1 MKMEAGGT
9 KCGVLAAALAVLL
22 PVAAAAGDQ
31 TVVER
36 EGDAIVYRGAITQ
49 QGNALVEA
57 LLADEGIEWLRITSV
72 GGEVNLGMDLGDLV
86 RGHGLNVEV
95 VDYCA
100 SSCANYV
107 FPAGR
112 RKLLPADS
120 VVVWH
125 GSAIQSGIGALANID
140 FAPMEAH
147 LGRTLSD
154 EEKLAAA
161 EEMGLTAYFDGLTR
175 RQAEFYAAI
184 GVDERVT
191 VFGQEIDNLPRLLG
205 AVDDD
210 LDPAALGKGHR
221 RLHLLRGHPPD
232 RPPALARRHRAAQ
245 GRAPRPGRRPHRGR
259 PHRPGR
265 CRARHGG
272 QE

>member
-1 MKMEAGGT
+1 MKMGMDGT
-9 KCGVLAAALAVLL
+9 KPGLLAAALAALL
-22 PVAAAAGDQ
+22 PLAAAAEDQ

-36 EGDAIVYRGAITQ
+36 DGDAIVYRGEITQ
-49 QGNALVEA
+49 QGNARVEA
-57 LLADEGIEWLRITSV
+57 LLAAGERIEWLRITSV

-112 RKLLPADS
+112 RKLLRAAS

-125 GSAIQSGIGALANID
+125 GSAIQTGIGALSNID

-154 EEKLAAA
+154 EEKVAAA
-161 EEMGLTAYFDGLTR
+161 EEMGLTAYFDRLTR

-191 VFGQEIDNLPRLLG
+191 VFGQ
-205 AVDDD
+205 A
-210 LDPAALGKGHR
+210 LDCDCDWTIPAGDMARFGITGIEAPQGYGSHLRPMGR
-221 RLHLLRGHPPD
+221 EVVLLRLDDHPRYAEGID
-232 RPPALARRHRAAQ
+232 ATRAGAA
-245 GRAPRPGRRPHRGR
+245 GESR
-259 PHRPGR
+259 
-265 CRARHGG
+265 
-272 QE
+272 

>member
-86 RGHGLNVEV
+86 RGRGLNVEV

-154 EEKLAAA
+154 EEKAAAA

-191 VFGQEIDNLPRLLG
+191 VFGQ
-205 AVDDD
+205 D
-210 LDPAALGKGHR
+210 LDCGCDWTIPTADMARFGITGIEAPQGYGSHLRPMGR
-221 RLHLLRGHPPD
+221 EVVLLRLDDHPRYAEGID
-232 RPPALARRHRAAQ
+232 ATRAGAE
-245 GRAPRPGRRPHRGR
+245 GASR
-259 PHRPGR
+259 
-265 CRARHGG
+265 
-272 QE
+272 

>member
-9 KCGVLAAALAVLL
+9 KRGVLAAALAALL
-22 PVAAAAGDQ
+22 PVAAAADDQ
-31 TVVER
+31 TVVAR
-36 EGDAIVYRGAITQ
+36 DGDAIVYSGAITQ
-49 QGNALVEA
+49 QGNARVEA
-57 LLADEGIEWLRITSV
+57 LLAAGEGIEWLRITSV

-86 RGHGLNVEV
+86 RGHGLDVEV

-112 RKLLPADS
+112 RKLLPPDS

-154 EEKLAAA
+154 EEKAAAA

-191 VFGQEIDNLPRLLG
+191 VFGQ
-205 AVDDD
+205 A
-210 LDPAALGKGHR
+210 LDCDCDWTIPVEDMTRFGITGIEAPQGYGSHLRPMGR
-221 RLHLLRGHPPD
+221 EVMLLRLDDYPRYAEGID
-232 RPPALARRHRAAQ
+232 ATRAGAE
-245 GRAPRPGRRPHRGR
+245 GVSR
-259 PHRPGR
+259 
-265 CRARHGG
+265 
-272 QE
+272 

>member
-1 MKMEAGGT
+1 MKMEMGGT
-9 KCGVLAAALAVLL
+9 KCGLLAVALAVLF
-22 PVAAAAGDQ
+22 PVAATAKDQ

-36 EGDAIVYRGAITQ
+36 DGNAIVYRGEITQ
-49 QGNALVEA
+49 QANALVEA
-57 LLADEGIEWLRITSV
+57 LLAAGEGIEWLRINSV

-86 RGHGLNVEV
+86 RGHGLDVKV

-125 GSAIQSGIGALANID
+125 GSAIQAGIGALANID

-154 EEKLAAA
+154 EEKVAAA

-191 VFGQEIDNLPRLLG
+191 VFGQ
-205 AVDDD
+205 D
-210 LDPAALGKGHR
+210 LDCGCDWTIPVEDMARFGITGIEAPEGYGSHLRPMGR
-221 RLHLLRGHPPD
+221 EVVLLRLDDHPRYAEGLD
-232 RPPALARRHRAAQ
+232 ATRA
-245 GRAPRPGRRPHRGR
+245 GVVGESR
-259 PHRPGR
+259 
-265 CRARHGG
+265 
-272 QE
+272 